1 MPPSIHFRI
10 HSSSVRNK
18 TRKIKIKVVKFG
30 LQEKVVS
37 QWIGTLGFGLQLGL
51 LKGSPTFTRTVRN
64 SRTTLV
70 SSLFD
75 HMDRDLSCSS
85 ILEILKCIAG
95 HPKIIHRDI
104 KSANILLDNNYEAM
118 VTLSQLISD
127 MINVVVNEIIT
138 HEKID

>member
-1 MPPSIHFRI
+1 MDWATRLRI
-10 HSSSVRNK
+10 ATGSAK
-18 TRKIKIKVVKFG
+18 G
-30 LQEKVVS
+30 LAYLHEDCKS
-37 QWIGTLGFGLQLGL
+37 Q
-51 LKGSPTFTRTVRN
+51 
-64 SRTTLV
+64 TTLV

-118 VTLSQLISD
+118 VTLSQLISE

-138 HEKID
+138 HAKIKN

>member
-1 MPPSIHFRI
+1 M
-10 HSSSVRNK
+10 
-18 TRKIKIKVVKFG
+18 
-30 LQEKVVS
+30 S

-118 VTLSQLISD
+118 VTFSQLISD

-138 HEKID
+138 RAKID